1 MSLQELKQNLLDFL
15 KDYDNENDIIS
26 DSDIIDFE
34 NLIIDFDNANDTDYY
49 SDFQECLNIY
59 SFDDVK
65 DFLMKDIDNLADL
78 INLTAEVDDN
88 EADNYKVD
96 VYNCLSNVYKSDLI
110 DFIENCL
117 LDKKELN
124 K

>member
-1 MSLQELKQNLLDFL
+1 MSLQELKKNLLDFL
-15 KDYDNENDIIS
+15 KDYDNKNDIIS
-26 DSDIIDFE
+26 DSDIVDFQ
-34 NLIIDFDNANDTDYY
+34 NMIIDYDNNNNTDYY
-49 SDFQECLNIY
+49 SSLEDYLNIY
-59 SFDDVK
+59 SFDNFKNFFIK
-65 DFLMKDIDNLADL
+65 DFDTLGDL
-78 INLTAEVDDN
+78 IESTANVEDN
-88 EADNYKVD
+88 EADNYKLD